1 MYRRPL
7 QKVYLIFFRKDRP
20 VGHIFGSGFS
30 WSEAFDAAAE
40 IYNGVGSK
48 QRGMLIAATLI
59 TRVVRLLVDANV
71 PCAYR
76 VV

>member
-1 MYRRPL
+1 M
-7 QKVYLIFFRKDRP
+7 YLIFFRKDKP

-30 WSEAFDAAAE
+30 WSEAVDAAAE

-48 QRGMLIAATLI
+48 QRGTLIVATLI
-59 TRVVRLLVDANV
+59 TRVVRILVNANV
-71 PCAYR
+71 PRAYC